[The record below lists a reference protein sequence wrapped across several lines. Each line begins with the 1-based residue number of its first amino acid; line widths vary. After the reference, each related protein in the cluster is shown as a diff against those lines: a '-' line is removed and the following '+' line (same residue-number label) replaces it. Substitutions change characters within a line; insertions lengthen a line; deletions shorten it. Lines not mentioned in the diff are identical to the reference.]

1 VSKSRFLGLGKCSI
15 YTPTTNFDVNG
26 NVQSTAEKAYAN
38 LDVLYNKNPILSID
52 GALTKTEKSGFTHYE
67 PKLVID
73 AVSTKV
79 VSLRGSIDMNE
90 NGKNDVDLRLETAF
104 TEQPATIKGTLNLVG
119 QKREANLM

>member
-1 VSKSRFLGLGKCSI
+1 
-15 YTPTTNFDVNG
+15 
-26 NVQSTAEKAYAN
+26 
-38 LDVLYNKNPILSID
+38 
-52 GALTKTEKSGFTHYE
+52 
-67 PKLVID
+67 LVID

-119 QKREANLM
+119 QKREANLMLNTPVFTLSLPLSSVQLN